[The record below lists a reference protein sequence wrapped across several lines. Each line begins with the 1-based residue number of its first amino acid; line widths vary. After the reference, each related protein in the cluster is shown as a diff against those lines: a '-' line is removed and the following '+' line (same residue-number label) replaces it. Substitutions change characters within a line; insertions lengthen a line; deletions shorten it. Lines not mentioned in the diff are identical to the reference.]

1 MMFFFSSR
9 RRHTRCAL
17 VTGVQTCALPILRPP
32 RERGTI
38 WSKVRSSARK
48 SSPQY
53 WHSKESRRKT
63 LNRVKAGRRSRLTY
77 CFSEITLGSLISKLG
92 ERTTVSYS
100 ETMFTRSR
108 NTALMASCH
117 DHRDRDRKSVV

>member
-1 MMFFFSSR
+1 MPLSLSR
-9 RRHTRCAL
+9 RLPFARLQSWQA
-17 VTGVQTCALPILRPP
+17 VTTFSHEVRPP

-77 CFSEITLGSLISKLG
+77 CFSEITLGSLISKLRSE
-92 ERTTVSYS
+92 ERRVGKECVRTC
-100 ETMFTRSR
+100 RSR
-108 NTALMASCH
+108 WSPYP
-117 DHRDRDRKSVV
+117 

>member
-1 MMFFFSSR
+1 MPLSLSR
-9 RRHTRCAL
+9 RLPFTRLQSWQA
-17 VTGVQTCALPILRPP
+17 VTTFSHEVRPP

-77 CFSEITLGSLISKLG
+77 CFSEGS
-92 ERTTVSYS
+92 EEHTS
-100 ETMFTRSR
+100 ELQSLMRSSD
-108 NTALMASCH
+108 AVL
-117 DHRDRDRKSVV
+117 